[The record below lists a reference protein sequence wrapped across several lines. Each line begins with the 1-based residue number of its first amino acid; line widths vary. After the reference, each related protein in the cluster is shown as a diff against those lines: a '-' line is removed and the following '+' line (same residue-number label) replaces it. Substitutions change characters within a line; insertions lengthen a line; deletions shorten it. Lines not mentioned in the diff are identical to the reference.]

1 MGLDLRRR
9 QLRERCGCCRG
20 WRSNNKIIAKN
31 DCTEFEP
38 SETEGHSVLGIR
50 AQQCDYNNA
59 TDHHLPTNR
68 CCRLDSDSVD
78 SYNH

>member
-1 MGLDLRRR
+1 MRVLSRMAVQQQDYR
-9 QLRERCGCCRG
+9 QKE
-20 WRSNNKIIAKN
+20 
-31 DCTEFEP
+31 CTEFEP

-68 CCRLDSDSVD
+68 RCHLDSDSVG